1 MGEMAK
7 LTVNW
12 TGFVGAPGYTNLYF
26 RDFQAQNV
34 IDQPIV
40 DGAISKTDAWLNQF
54 NGFLPAT
61 VNVTL
66 DSAVEIIEDTTG
78 ELIRY
83 MSGAPFQRA
92 NGSGTGAYSAASG
105 ACVNWYTDAIVRGRR
120 LRGRSFMV
128 PLAGSALATDG
139 TIDNTAV
146 ATMRTASTTMAGG
159 VGVGDL
165 GVWSRP
171 TPILDAQGNPTGNY
185 NADGQWAFVTS
196 ATVPDKAAVLRSRR
210 D

>member
-26 RDFQAQNV
+26 RDFQFENA
-34 IDQPIV
+34 IDQAIV
-40 DGAISKTDAWLNQF
+40 DGAITKTDTWLNAF
-54 NGFLPAT
+54 NAYLPGS
-61 VNVTL
+61 VNVTIA
-66 DSAVEIIEDTTG
+66 SAVEVIEDTTG
-78 ELIRY
+78 NLLRY
-83 MSGAPFQRA
+83 MQGTPFARG

-105 ACVNWYTDAIVRGRR
+105 ACVNWYTNTIVRNRR

-128 PLAGSALATDG
+128 PLAGSALDTAG
-139 TIDNTAV
+139 TIDNAAV
-146 ATMRTASTTMAGG
+146 VSMRNASTAMAGG

-171 TPILDAQGNPTGNY
+171 TPILDANGDPTGEY
-185 NADGQWAFVTS
+185 NPDGQWAFVTS
-196 ATVPDKAAVLRSRR
+196 ATVPDKCAVLRSRR